1 MPCTASSVTPIGPTG
16 TWVICKAELL
26 GTGFD
31 DGKRRLV
38 RAFAVR
44 TMADDGFEAERL
56 DLVEF
61 VNRDLAG
68 NGVFIVDLADI
79 HRLNLLENGG
89 LKVYDALP

>member
-1 MPCTASSVTPIGPTG
+1 
-16 TWVICKAELL
+16 
-26 GTGFD
+26 
-31 DGKRRLV
+31 
-38 RAFAVR
+38 
-44 TMADDGFEAERL
+44 MADDGFEAERL